1 MPGSLKG
8 RALRD
13 FIGVVGIK
21 MRRTGKIG
29 AEPLPS
35 RIALVLKQL
44 GVTQEDVEL
53 PPGTAWRQ
61 SDVGENDDSH

>member
-13 FIGVVGIK
+13 FIGVVGVK
-21 MRRTGKIG
+21 MRRTGKTG

-53 PPGTAWRQ
+53 PVGTALRQ
-61 SDVGENDDSH
+61 PKMDENDDSH